1 MDPIFVNRC
10 AFNKRNLLEM
20 TKYTRRTMRTV
31 VYLSATLLILSGLF
45 DLIWLNEVTQGLLW
59 LALGIIFLAYTLLL
73 PHVSVNAMLKRY
85 DALYHTEIA
94 SELQFFKENITTRSE
109 QTNAQTNVLYP
120 QIKWVIRTKHLYLL
134 QMSAQ
139 LVLLVDKEG
148 FTTGSCEDFEIFIR
162 DRAASAKFLFPRR
175 TRV

>member
-10 AFNKRNLLEM
+10 AFDKRNLLEM

-45 DLIWLNEVTQGLLW
+45 DLIWLGGVSKGLLW
-59 LALGIIFLAYTLLL
+59 LGLGLLFLVYTLLL
-73 PHVSVNAMLKRY
+73 PHLSVRTMLKRY
-85 DALYHTEIA
+85 DALYHTEIV
-94 SELQFFKENITTRSE
+94 SELQFFKDNITTRSE

-175 TRV
+175 TRA